1 MRLLS
6 ILSAILVV
14 CALYLVLLQR
24 PALLTFAYGEGIDQA
39 LAVARGEAEPSQAVQ
54 IALGTVEETPGEG
67 GASDQAEATPA
78 AAPEAQATEAE
89 TRAVRVV
96 ARHSTA
102 QMVDSAVRLRGQTEA
117 ARRVTLLSET
127 ASTVMSAPLPRGSL
141 IEAGQ
146 LLCELD
152 PGTRETA
159 LAEARARLAE
169 AEAAKPTAAATL
181 AEAEARLEEAQINL
195 TASEKLSEGGFA
207 STTTLAARRA
217 AVRAAE
223 ASVAAAEAGL
233 TSTDAG
239 LQSAQAAVAA
249 AEKEIERLQI
259 HAPFAGILEDDTAEL
274 GAFLSVGGHCATVIA
289 LDPIRL
295 TGYLPET
302 EVERVEIGAPAGAR
316 LTASGREVMGQVTFL
331 SRSADATT
339 RTFKV
344 EISVPNPDLAI
355 REGQTAAIAIE
366 AEGVLA
372 HFLPQSALTL
382 NDEGTLG
389 VRLVGAE
396 GLTEFAPVAVL
407 RDQVDGIWLTGLPEE
422 ADVIVIGQ
430 EYVIAGVPVIASFD
444 SPAEATQ

>member
-1 MRLLS
+1 MRIFS

-24 PALLTFAYGEGIDQA
+24 PALLTFAYGEGFDQA
-39 LAVARGEAEPSQAVQ
+39 LAVARGEAEPSAAVLA
-54 IALGTVEETPGEG
+54 ALSPAEETPEG
-67 GASDQAEATPA
+67 AAEAA
-78 AAPEAQATEAE
+78 ADTAAEAKGEDP
-89 TRAVRVV
+89 RAVRVL
-96 ARHSTA
+96 ALHSAA

-117 ARRVTLLSET
+117 ARRVTLLAET
-127 ASTVMSAPLPRGSL
+127 ASTVMSDPLPKGSL
-141 IEAGQ
+141 IREGQ
-146 LLCELD
+146 LLCQLD
-152 PGTRETA
+152 PGTRDTA

-169 AEAAKPTAAATL
+169 AEAARPTAAASL

-207 STTTLAARRA
+207 STTTLASRRA
-217 AVRAAE
+217 TVRAAE
-223 ASVAAAEAGL
+223 AGVAAAQAGLATTEAGIL
-233 TSTDAG
+233 
-239 LQSAQAAVAA
+239 SARAAIAS
-249 AEKEIERLQI
+249 AEKEIARLQI

-274 GAFLSVGGHCATVIA
+274 GAFLPVGGQCATLIA

-344 EISVPNPDLAI
+344 EVSVPNPDLAI

-366 AEGVLA
+366 AEGLMA

-389 VRLVGAE
+389 VRLVGAG

-407 RDQVDGIWLTGLPEE
+407 RDEVEGIWLTGLPER
-422 ADVIVIGQ
+422 ADVIIIGQ
-430 EYVIAGVPVIASFD
+430 EYVIAGVPVIASF
-444 SPAEATQ
+444 AEEAAATEATQ